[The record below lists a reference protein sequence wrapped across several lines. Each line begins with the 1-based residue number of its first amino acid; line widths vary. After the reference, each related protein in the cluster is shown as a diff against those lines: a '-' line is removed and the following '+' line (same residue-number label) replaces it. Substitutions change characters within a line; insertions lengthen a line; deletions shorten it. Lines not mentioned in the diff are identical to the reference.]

1 MSAMRKGRGS
11 TSFQGKQSDND
22 FQRHNADRHYRE
34 GSGQDRLQQQLAHKD
49 RPEALYT
56 VAGQMTRREGS
67 YYLLRSVGWNGPQ
80 SEKWVNVK
88 ELIQVGQYVRVI

>member
-11 TSFQGKQSDND
+11 TSFQDKQSDND

-34 GSGQDRLQQQLAHKD
+34 GSGQDRLQQRFAHKD

-67 YYLLRSVGWNGPQ
+67 YSCGALGGTGLNTKNG
-80 SEKWVNVK
+80 SM
-88 ELIQVGQYVRVI
+88 